1 MPLNIDWQQILLH
14 LFNFSLLSLGLYI
27 LLYKPVK
34 NFMDARTAYYEGL
47 EKETEVRLAN
57 AKVLEEAKQK
67 ELDNVHAE
75 MDKVREKI
83 LKESQEQAKQNI
95 ESSKEQG
102 KHIIEQAKQN
112 ANKEHEAIIN
122 DAKKEIRQMAIT
134 ATEKIV
140 AKDQDIFDEFIEATN
155 D

>member
-57 AKVLEEAKQK
+57 AKELEEAKQK

-75 MDKVREKI
+75 MDEVREKI

>member
-57 AKVLEEAKQK
+57 AKELEEEKQK

-75 MDKVREKI
+75 MDEVREKI

>member
-140 AKDQDIFDEFIEATN
+140 AKNQDIFDEFIEATN